1 MELHETPTIIPKTT
15 GKHTETRECP
25 PETVGP
31 HPETQ
36 EPPPETAS
44 PHPETQVSSSETDA
58 PYLETQ
64 QPQPRQLHTGKVTL
78 FHQLLIRHFFINLY
92 F

>member
-36 EPPPETAS
+36 EPPPET
-44 PHPETQVSSSETDA
+44 DA

-64 QPQPRQLHTGKVTL
+64 QPQPRQPQTGTVTL
-78 FHQLLIRHFFINLY
+78 FHQLLIRHFIINLY

>member
-25 PETVGP
+25 PETALP
-31 HPETQ
+31 HPETWEPPPETQ
-36 EPPPETAS
+36 EPPP
-44 PHPETQVSSSETDA
+44 ETDA

-64 QPQPRQLHTGKVTL
+64 QPQMRQLHTGKVTL